1 VKRLRRLIM
10 PLCALG
16 LSACG
21 DLAPR
26 SFDGTWKTNPDQTKF
41 SSEPVTVSL
50 SDGIF
55 DCTSCAP
62 KIHVRADGSD
72 QPFPTSPQDTVAVRE
87 IDSRTMKLIMKRNGN
102 VTSEQ
107 VSTAEPDGR
116 TLQATTTIY
125 PIEGST
131 PQVLE
136 STSERIGLPVAN
148 ANAVTGSWRTQK
160 TSVSES
166 VLFTTFK
173 PSGHELSASWPIG
186 TSWTARFDGRD
197 YPVKGAYRADS
208 VSLKRLN
215 DHTIEMTYKLHRYLM
230 RVDKLTVSDD
240 GKTMTNVSE
249 NKLTGRITTRS
260 ATRQ

>member
-10 PLCALG
+10 PLCALA

-21 DLAPR
+21 ELAPS

-72 QPFPTSPQDTVAVRE
+72 QSFPTLPQDTVAVRE
-87 IDSRTMKLIMKRNGN
+87 IDSRTVKLIMKRNGS

-107 VSTAEPDGR
+107 VYTAEPDGR
-116 TLQATTTIY
+116 TLDATTIIY
-125 PIEGST
+125 PTEGTT

-136 STSERIGLPVAN
+136 STSERIGLPVPN
-148 ANAVTGSWRTQK
+148 SNAVTGSWRTQK

-166 VLFTTFK
+166 LLFTTFK

-197 YPVKGAYRADS
+197 YPVKRGYRADS

-215 DHTIEMTYKLHRYLM
+215 DHTIEVTYKLHRYLM
-230 RVDKLTVSDD
+230 RVDTLTVSDD

-249 NKLTGRITTRS
+249 DKLTGRITTRS

>member
-21 DLAPR
+21 DLAPS

-87 IDSRTMKLIMKRNGN
+87 IDSRTVKLIMKRNGN

-125 PIEGST
+125 PIEGT
-131 PQVLE
+131 TAQILE
-136 STSERIGLPVAN
+136 STSERIGLPVPN

-160 TSVSES
+160 TSASES
-166 VLFTTFK
+166 LLFTTFK
-173 PSGHELSASWPIG
+173 PSGHELSAS
-186 TSWTARFDGRD
+186 
-197 YPVKGAYRADS
+197 
-208 VSLKRLN
+208 
-215 DHTIEMTYKLHRYLM
+215 
-230 RVDKLTVSDD
+230 
-240 GKTMTNVSE
+240 
-249 NKLTGRITTRS
+249 
-260 ATRQ
+260 